1 MTSCL
6 SRKRIM
12 RVNRRNKIF
21 AALALMGVVALL
33 TQYRLPDVLAAV
45 ASQGE
50 ATAKSPAEA
59 GKESSGANLQPINA
73 TRAAR
78 EEKALQD
85 ARRQQ
90 LAEKEAALSAKE
102 QELKKL
108 SAKLEAQLKA
118 LEESR
123 KKLDDSLKAQSEAQ
137 KKKQDEKLQK
147 MVKLFKTM
155 RSEQAGKMIDS
166 LKEDLALS
174 LLSRMDTKTVAKL
187 APFISQPRVVKW
199 VTENLQE
206 K

>member
-1 MTSCL
+1 MNHLKIICLAFLFTVGVTLAYFGLAPVRTS
-6 SRKRIM
+6 
-12 RVNRRNKIF
+12 
-21 AALALMGVVALL
+21 
-33 TQYRLPDVLAAV
+33 LAAQSDTAAKTTPEPAKDV
-45 ASQGE
+45 STANPQPVNAS
-50 ATAKSPAEA
+50 
-59 GKESSGANLQPINA
+59 
-73 TRAAR
+73 RAAR

-90 LAEKEAALSAKE
+90 LTEKEAALAAKE

-108 SAKLEAQLKA
+108 SDKLEAQVKA

-123 KKLDDSLKAQSEAQ
+123 KKLDDSMKMQSDAQ
-137 KKKQDEKLQK
+137 KKKLDEKTQK

-199 VTENLQE
+199 VTDNLQH
-206 K
+206 

>member
-1 MTSCL
+1 MNQN
-6 SRKRIM
+6 RIYL
-12 RVNRRNKIF
+12 VVFLF
-21 AALALMGVVALL
+21 APLLALLQISLPSALAG
-33 TQYRLPDVLAAV
+33 AAV
-45 ASQGE
+45 QNE
-50 ATAKSPAEA
+50 AA
-59 GKESSGANLQPINA
+59 GKVSAEPAKDAASSSPQPINA

-90 LAEKEAALSAKE
+90 LAEREAVLASKE

-108 SAKLEAQLKA
+108 SAKIDAQVKA

-123 KKLDDSLKAQSEAQ
+123 KRHDDTLKTQTETR
-137 KKKQDEKLQK
+137 KKKQDEKMQK

-155 RSEQAGKMIDS
+155 RSEQAGKMIDT

-174 LLSRMDTKTVAKL
+174 LLSRLDTKTVAKL

-199 VTENLQE
+199 VSENLQE
-206 K
+206 R

>member
-1 MTSCL
+1 VNQKRKLLLAFLVGSALIL
-6 SRKRIM
+6 S
-12 RVNRRNKIF
+12 
-21 AALALMGVVALL
+21 
-33 TQYRLPDVLAAV
+33 QYQLPTVLASSAV
-45 ASQGE
+45 QNEAAAKAS
-50 ATAKSPAEA
+50 AEA
-59 GKESSGANLQPINA
+59 GKESSSTTQQPINA

-90 LAEKEAALSAKE
+90 LAEKEAALAAKE

-108 SAKLEAQLKA
+108 SAKIETQVKA
-118 LEESR
+118 LEES
-123 KKLDDSLKAQSEAQ
+123 KKRLDATLKTQSEAQ
-137 KKKQDEKLQK
+137 KKKQDEKVQK

-174 LLSRMDTKTVAKL
+174 LLSRLDTKTVAKL

-199 VTENLQE
+199 VSNNLQE
-206 K
+206 R

>member
-1 MTSCL
+1 MLLLGGS
-6 SRKRIM
+6 
-12 RVNRRNKIF
+12 
-21 AALALMGVVALL
+21 LALSH
-33 TQYRLPDVLAAV
+33 YKLPAVLASSAV
-45 ASQGE
+45 QNE
-50 ATAKSPAEA
+50 AAAKTQAEA
-59 GKESSGANLQPINA
+59 GKESSETSSQPINA

-90 LAEKEAALSAKE
+90 LAEKEAALAAKE

-108 SAKLEAQLKA
+108 SAKIEAQVKA
-118 LEESR
+118 LEES
-123 KKLDDSLKAQSEAQ
+123 KKRLDDSQKARTEAQ
-137 KKKQDEKLQK
+137 KKKQDEKMQK

-155 RSEQAGKMIDS
+155 RSEQAGKMIDT

>member
-1 MTSCL
+1 MNVKKTVLMLTIVTVFSVMVQY
-6 SRKRIM
+6 IQAP
-12 RVNRRNKIF
+12 VF
-21 AALALMGVVALL
+21 AS
-33 TQYRLPDVLAAV
+33 AAGQ
-45 ASQGE
+45 ADSS
-50 ATAKSPAEA
+50 KSAA
-59 GKESSGANLQPINA
+59 DGGMQQPINA

-90 LAEKEAALSAKE
+90 LAEREAAVAAKE

-108 SAKLEAQLKA
+108 SATLEAQVKA
-118 LEESR
+118 LEEG
-123 KKLDDSLKAQSEAQ
+123 KKRLDESHKALTDAQ
-137 KKKQDEKLQK
+137 KKKQDEKVAK

-155 RSEQAGKMIDS
+155 KGEQAGKMMDS

-187 APFISQPRVVKW
+187 APYISQPRVIKW

-206 K
+206 R

>member
-1 MTSCL
+1 MN
-6 SRKRIM
+6 RKRI
-12 RVNRRNKIF
+12 VLVVF
-21 AALALMGVVALL
+21 LVGCALVVS
-33 TQYRLPDVLAAV
+33 QYKLPAVLAA
-45 ASQGE
+45 AQNE
-50 ATAKSPAEA
+50 EA
-59 GKESSGANLQPINA
+59 GSTSQQPVNA

-90 LAEKEAALSAKE
+90 LAEKEAALAAKE

-108 SAKLEAQLKA
+108 SAKLEAQVKA
-118 LEESR
+118 LEES
-123 KKLDDSLKAQSEAQ
+123 KKRMDDSLKAQSEAQ
-137 KKKQDEKLQK
+137 KKKQDEKILK

-155 RSEQAGKMIDS
+155 KGEQAGKMMDS

-187 APFISQPRVVKW
+187 APFISQPRVIKW